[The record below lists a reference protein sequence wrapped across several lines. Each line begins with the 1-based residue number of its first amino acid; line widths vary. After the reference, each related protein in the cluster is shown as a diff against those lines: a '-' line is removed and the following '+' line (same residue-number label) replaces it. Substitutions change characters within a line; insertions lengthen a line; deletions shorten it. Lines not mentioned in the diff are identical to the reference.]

1 MLIRTI
7 ITTNKAPPTLPATG
21 IAMLFPEGGVPDS
34 GITGEWVDTVVIATT
49 VLEGV
54 DAVVIATRV
63 LEGVDSVTMV
73 LESIGM
79 GGIVELDGSDI
90 T

>member
-1 MLIRTI
+1 MI
-7 ITTNKAPPTLPATG
+7 ITTNNAPPTLPATG

-34 GITGEWVDTVVIATT
+34 GITDEGVDTVVIATM
-49 VLEGV
+49 
-54 DAVVIATRV
+54 V

-73 LESIGM
+73 LENNGM
-79 GGIVELDGSDI
+79 GGIVELDGSGI